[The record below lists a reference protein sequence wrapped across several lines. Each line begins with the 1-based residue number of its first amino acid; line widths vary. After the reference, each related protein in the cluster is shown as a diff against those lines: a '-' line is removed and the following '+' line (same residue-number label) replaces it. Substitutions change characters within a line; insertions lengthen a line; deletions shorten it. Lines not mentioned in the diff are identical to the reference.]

1 MSEEDQQAQLKKK
14 IGEIMRDPTI
24 PQAEKSRRIQHLMS
38 HGLVEEQDRLEK
50 EQAQGA
56 LNKTAED
63 IKADVL
69 GNPSYN
75 DPEKKIF
82 GCKHYAR
89 DCRIRAKCCGQVF
102 PCRLC
107 HDEQVQGHKIDRY
120 ATEEIVCARCGT
132 LQPVSNACIS
142 EECKGKPFARLYCGQ
157 CKLWDNSPTKNIF
170 HCPKCKICRVGKGLG
185 IDVEHCD
192 ICGCC
197 YNKDFFPN
205 HPCKANKLNEV
216 CPVCHEDL
224 FGSTNAVT
232 FTKCGHPIHGRCL
245 NRLQASLNIQCP
257 VCKKSIMDIDDLEAQ
272 MDFIVASNP
281 MPKVFEKTKAE
292 IFCNDCN
299 KKAVVQI
306 NFVSHKCPHCRSYN
320 TSKLSVIDMPTEKE
334 IEEYEQ
340 SMRKRHILEFIER
353 SISNETEGNEEEEEE
368 EDEGEEDIDEDGYD
382 DFDDDDDDDEEE
394 GKEEDEEGEDKK
406 EDN

>member
-1 MSEEDQQAQLKKK
+1 MSEEEQQNQLKKK

-50 EQAQGA
+50 EQSQDA
-56 LNKTAED
+56 LGKSADD
-63 IKADVL
+63 IATKVL
-69 GNPSYN
+69 ENPSYN

-89 DCRIRAKCCGQVF
+89 DCLIRAKCCGQIF

-142 EECKGKPFARLYCGQ
+142 EQCAGKPFARLYCKE

-185 IDVEHCD
+185 IDTEHCD
-192 ICGCC
+192 TCGCC
-197 YNKDFFPN
+197 YNKEYFPI
-205 HPCKANKLNEV
+205 HPCKANKLNER
-216 CPVCHEDL
+216 CPVCQGDL
-224 FGSTNAVT
+224 FGSTESVT
-232 FTKCGHPIHGRCL
+232 FTRCGHPIHNKCL
-245 NRLQASLNIQCP
+245 NRLLRSSNFQCP
-257 VCKKSIMDIDDLEAQ
+257 TCKKSTVDIDVLESEMDLL
-272 MDFIVASNP
+272 VASNP
-281 MPKVFEKTKAE
+281 MPKIFEKTKAE

-299 KKAVVQI
+299 KKSVVPI
-306 NFVSHKCPHCRSYN
+306 NFVGHKCPHCRSYN
-320 TSKLSVIDMPTEKE
+320 TSKLSVTDMPTARE
-334 IEEYEQ
+334 IEEFEVSQ
-340 SMRKRHILEFIER
+340 RKKRALEFVER
-353 SISNETEGNEEEEEE
+353 SLTEGGANERT
-368 EDEGEEDIDEDGYD
+368 DEDDEYDFDDDDIESYD
-382 DFDDDDDDDEEE
+382 DDDNDDDDDDDDDGDDNKDENNE
-394 GKEEDEEGEDKK
+394 G
-406 EDN
+406 N